1 MKQHALPL
9 VVLGTGLVSPLGIT
23 PRDHA
28 FLIRGRLNPTI
39 PSPYVDAQG
48 DAVAAW
54 YCRWLGAALSVSERM
69 DRLAFTALA
78 SAAQASLDRFEAGW
92 DVVIVVEAERPGLT
106 DEAII
111 RVRSAAKTLFA
122 GKQARYSVERS
133 GAAGCQQA
141 LVHLA
146 ERLSSGESQVG
157 CVLGVDSFICREAIA
172 VDRRPPVI
180 WESRQVELSEAAA
193 ALLVTT
199 EQRVPKGQKPIGR
212 LLYNAALH
220 GSPCD
225 LNDEIVDGVA
235 LTYLLSHLPDV
246 GGALPAVFG
255 PRASDPLRLR
265 DWALAS
271 ARKPRLFCS
280 PWAMHDLETAIG
292 RIGAAS
298 GVAHL
303 VHGLTCL
310 RHGTADP
317 SLTKH
322 VTALGWA
329 ISRDG
334 LRGVTL
340 FQGGTP

>member
-1 MKQHALPL
+1 MKRHASPL
-9 VVLGTGLVSPLGIT
+9 MVLGTGLVSPLGIT

-39 PSPYVDAQG
+39 PYPYVDAQG
-48 DAVAAW
+48 DPVAAW
-54 YCRWLGAALSVSERM
+54 YCRWLGASLSISERM
-69 DRLAFTALA
+69 ERLAFTALA
-78 SAAQASLDRFEAGW
+78 GATQTWLDRFESGW
-92 DVVIVVEAERPGLT
+92 DVVIVAEAERPGLT
-106 DEAII
+106 DDAIA
-111 RVRSAAKTLFA
+111 RVRSAARTLFA

-133 GAAGCQQA
+133 GAAGGQQA
-141 LVHLA
+141 LVHLG
-146 ERLSSGESQVG
+146 ERLASGESQVG
-157 CVLGVDSFICREAIA
+157 CVLGVDSFICREALA
-172 VDRRPPVI
+172 DDRRPPVI

-193 ALLVTT
+193 ALLITT
-199 EQRVPKGQKPIGR
+199 QQRVPKGHKPIGR
-212 LLYNAALH
+212 LLYSAALH

-225 LNDEIVDGVA
+225 LNDEVVDGTA
-235 LTYLLSHLPDV
+235 LTYLLTHLPDI
-246 GGALPAVFG
+246 GGALPTVFG
-255 PRASDPLRLR
+255 PHACDPLRLR

-280 PWAMHDLETAIG
+280 PWAMHDLETSIG

-303 VHGLTCL
+303 VHGLNCL
-310 RHGTADP
+310 YHGTADP
-317 SLTKH
+317 SLTKD
-322 VTALGWA
+322 VAALGWS